1 MKIETLEQSG
11 GLQRI
16 AEHTRKAT
24 MLDPITEDTPSGG
37 EAWSGSGLVDRLNQ
51 QLEGT
56 PLRAEPTQDG
66 NASVFDSEIEM
77 TVDPFIALSEL
88 QKLQGV
94 PDVTAVWDALSVASA
109 ETTLDT
115 GPAEEPLYMTGSWK
129 QHVQRIQSRRKGF

>member
-1 MKIETLEQSG
+1 MKMETLEQSG

-16 AEHTRKAT
+16 AEQARKST

-37 EAWSGSGLVDRLNQ
+37 EAWSGSGLVDKLNQ

-77 TVDPFIALSEL
+77 IVDPFIYCNYAVRSTGYGLQSVQWHAGKNIDELSIP
-88 QKLQGV
+88 V
-94 PDVTAVWDALSVASA
+94 R
-109 ETTLDT
+109 
-115 GPAEEPLYMTGSWK
+115 EPL
-129 QHVQRIQSRRKGF
+129 QRCERSL